1 MKQVLSLTVS
11 LVALA
16 VAIVALTE
24 IRTAGQPTGQPAA
37 QQAATDPLP
46 GTKLSVE
53 QLKAQ
58 FFHVSAGRRLKPKA
72 WPNGARVAV
81 ALGFDVDNASA
92 NLARGDLALEALS
105 RGEYGAVDGL
115 PRVLRLLDKHNIP
128 ATFFI
133 PAVSSI
139 LHPQMIK
146 DIVAKKRH
154 EIAVHGWI
162 HENASLLSEAEEKRL
177 LDQAVEYL
185 TKEAGKRPVGYRSP
199 GAGFSR
205 NTLPLLKNAGFVYE
219 STMMASDD
227 PYEILIDGQPS
238 GMVEVSTEWILDDAP
253 YFGRTGALPSPE
265 LIFKTYRDEFDVAYE
280 EGGGL
285 LVFMLHPH
293 VSGHR
298 SRIVHLDRYI
308 EYLKSKPGVWF
319 ATHEEVANYAKKS
332 VSTTN

>member
-1 MKQVLSLTVS
+1 MTAAVVAFCVIA
-11 LVALA
+11 LVMAGGLQD
-16 VAIVALTE
+16 
-24 IRTAGQPTGQPAA
+24 RTSGQQPPP
-37 QQAATDPLP
+37 DPMP

-81 ALGFDVDNASA
+81 ALAFDVDNASA

-115 PRVLRLLDKHNIP
+115 PRVLRLLDKHNIS
-128 ATFFI
+128 ASFFI

-146 DIVAKKRH
+146 DILAKKRH

-162 HENASLLSEAEEKRL
+162 HENASLLSESEEKRL
-177 LDQAVEYL
+177 LEQAVDYL
-185 TKEAGKRPVGYRSP
+185 TKETGKRPVGYRSP
-199 GAGFSR
+199 GAGFSS
-205 NTLPLLKNAGFVYE
+205 NTIKLLKNAGFLYE

-238 GMVEVSTEWILDDAP
+238 GLVEVSTEWILDDAP

-280 EGGGL
+280 EGSGL

-293 VSGHR
+293 VIGHR

-319 ATHEEVANYAKKS
+319 ATHEEVANYAKKNGAS
-332 VSTTN
+332 SN